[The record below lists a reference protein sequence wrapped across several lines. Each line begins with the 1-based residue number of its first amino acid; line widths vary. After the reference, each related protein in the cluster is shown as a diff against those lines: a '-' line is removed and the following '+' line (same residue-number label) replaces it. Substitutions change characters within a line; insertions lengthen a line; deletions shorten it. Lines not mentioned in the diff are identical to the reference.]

1 MNVFIQDV
9 SRGVTS
15 YGGKSLSQPEEG
27 LEYELCSSK
36 WRGRSYS
43 EDDTRL

>member
-1 MNVFIQDV
+1 MYLEQDV
-9 SRGVTS
+9 SCGGTS
-15 YGGKSLSQPEEG
+15 QGGKSLSQPEEG

-36 WRGRSYS
+36 WRGRPYW